1 LLTVISALYDGK
13 LDFKTQIDTFR
24 HIDRVFPSRIIRP
37 GGTPYPLAKF
47 AKPLQHVP
55 ILEQYLD
62 KNRVAG
68 LLVLKDGK
76 VALERYQFG
85 NNQQSRWVSWSIAK
99 SITSTLVG
107 AALQDRS
114 ISSLEDP
121 VTKYLPQMRGSA
133 YDGAT
138 IRHVLTMSSGVRWN
152 EAYMDPKSDRRKM
165 LEIQQKQRPG
175 TILDFMR
182 TLPRA
187 AQPGTRW
194 NYSTGETHVLGAI
207 LRAAI
212 KRPLSDYLGD
222 KIWRKFAMEADATWW
237 LDSPDGLEVGGSG
250 FSATLRD
257 YGRFGQFVLGGGKAG
272 GQQVTPA
279 GWFPDAGMPKI
290 AGYGYMWWSAGEA
303 YQGVG
308 IFGQYLYI
316 HPRERVVIA
325 VQSARQTPTGSTVIS
340 DQRFFDEVVGALR

>member
-1 LLTVISALYDGK
+1 LLTVISAVYDGK
-13 LDFKTQIDTFR
+13 LDFKTQVDTFR
-24 HIDRVFPSRIIRP
+24 NIDKVFPSRVIP
-37 GGTPYPLAKF
+37 HGGAPYPLPVMG
-47 AKPLQHVP
+47 KPLQKVAM
-55 ILEQYLD
+55 LEQYLEQ
-62 KNRVAG
+62 NRVAG

-76 VALERYQFG
+76 IALERYRFG
-85 NNQQSRWVSWSIAK
+85 NNRQSRWVSWSIAK

-114 ISSLEDP
+114 IGSLDDP
-121 VTKYLPQMRGSA
+121 VTKYLPHMRGSA
-133 YDGAT
+133 YEGAT
-138 IRHVLTMSSGVRWN
+138 VRHVLTMSSGVRWN

-165 LEIQQKQRPG
+165 LEIQQQQRPG
-175 TILDFMR
+175 AILDYLR

-212 KRPLSDYLGD
+212 KRPLSDYLGE

-237 LDSPDGLEVGGSG
+237 LEAPDGLEVGGSG

-257 YGRFGQFVLGGGKAG
+257 YGRFGQFVLNGGKAG
-272 GQQVTPA
+272 GQQITPA

-290 AGYGYMWWSAGEA
+290 AGYGYMWWNAGEA
-303 YQGVG
+303 FQGVG
-308 IFGQYLYI
+308 IFGQYLYV
-316 HPRERVVIA
+316 HPKERVVVV
-325 VQSARQTPTGSTVIS
+325 VQSARQTPTGSTIIS
-340 DQRFFDEVVGALR
+340 DQRFFDEVVRALR